1 MNNLLK
7 QKAVKLVALTLI
19 GLLYFGCNDSLT
31 PTTESDSIDVE
42 FPVGKKAIY
51 AVAVYSGDVDSLKT
65 MFLSVYSLQFD
76 SILTNANGTEY
87 IGRIEHYDSIHF
99 DYDGISYDPSV
110 FYESGNIVVT
120 VNDKWVL
127 FQQSEVRSVF
137 QIFMKSNSIE
147 SDTTELPTEF
157 FNQLP
162 MFPNRLEKNS
172 SYSIFR
178 PGEELSPGAESLFIG
193 VQRNFEVEDYV
204 DWNDIYGSNRGLY
217 YTSEHK
223 LEVGRDF
230 TFDYR
235 GIIDSEGV
243 VVSTSTKESVITT
256 LDNPDGIDTLSVH
269 TVNRRIV
276 DFGLPETMN
285 ELSWYAKN
293 VSENGLKL
301 LNE

>member
-1 MNNLLK
+1 MKQNTARLLI
-7 QKAVKLVALTLI
+7 LMLT
-19 GLLYFGCNDSLT
+19 GLFLFGCNETLT
-31 PTTESDSIDVE
+31 PPVESDYVDVE
-42 FPVGKKAIY
+42 FPINKKAIY
-51 AVAVYSGDVDSLKT
+51 AVAVYSEDVDSLKT

-76 SILTNANGTEY
+76 SVFTNANGTEY

-99 DYDGISYDPSV
+99 DYDGISNDPSV
-110 FYESGNIVVT
+110 FYESGSIAVT
-120 VNDKWVL
+120 VNNKWVL

-137 QIFMKSNSIE
+137 QIFMKSNSIV
-147 SDTTELPTEF
+147 SDTTDLPTEF

-178 PGEELSPGAESLFIG
+178 PGEEPSQGAVSLFLG

-217 YTSEHK
+217 YTTEHK
-223 LEVGRDF
+223 LKLDSDL

-235 GIIDSEGV
+235 GIIDSRGV

-256 LDNPDGIDTLSVH
+256 IENPDGIDTLTLH
-269 TVNRRIV
+269 TVNRRII
-276 DFGLPETMN
+276 DFDSPENMN